1 MIFLWGNNNLNVTH
15 FDLLHKK
22 TLITIASEKLETK
35 SLKTTLEAILIS
47 NTKKKKIIRNVST

>member
-47 NTKKKKIIRNVST
+47 NTKKENH